1 MPAAAAMAQSA
12 RQAGTASPK
21 PARHCYHR
29 ALISIG
35 GSMSDLVQHAL
46 AHAGKP
52 ATTPWVVTL
61 ISGEKLTGPISPLSD
76 GCYAIGLGQIKYFSS
91 DKVACLNVSGAGAF
105 PI

>member
-1 MPAAAAMAQSA
+1 MAATATMALPARHALMPP
-12 RQAGTASPK
+12 PK
-21 PARHCYHR
+21 VARHCYHQD
-29 ALISIG
+29 LISIG

>member
-1 MPAAAAMAQSA
+1 MAAAATMAPPA
-12 RQAGTASPK
+12 RHAFTAP
-21 PARHCYHR
+21 PRAARHCYHQ

-61 ISGEKLTGPISPLSD
+61 LSGEKLTGPISPLSD